1 VLYQNPNKSL
11 ILRISVFVSGTCSN
25 LADSYVTNHGQITQ
39 LEKQNK
45 ALKAKTTGLQA
56 LLKELNASVEQQA
69 KLSKKA

>member
-1 VLYQNPNKSL
+1 
-11 ILRISVFVSGTCSN
+11 